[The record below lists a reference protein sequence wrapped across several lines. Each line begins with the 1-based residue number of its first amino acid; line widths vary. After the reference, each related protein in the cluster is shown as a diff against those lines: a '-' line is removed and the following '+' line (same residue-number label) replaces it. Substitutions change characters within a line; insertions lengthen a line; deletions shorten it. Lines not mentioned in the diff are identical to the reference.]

1 MDARGAELEEQTPHH
16 VAMLNPTLL
25 PRPLRRPRPD
35 SPLRLAQASG
45 GHSGIVTLLD
55 HEVFPVNVPSLSRL
69 SLSAGVV
76 AATGFF
82 ALLLTLGSHPLAAQE
97 SSAEAIQGWIGQ
109 LGAEQFAERESASR
123 SLAAAGPAA
132 LGPLAEAA
140 RGGDLEVASR
150 AIDVIR
156 GYLDP
161 PAAAGQGA
169 GEGEGEGPGEETGEQ
184 PAADAPVEPFLESSS
199 LEKSSRA
206 VALALE
212 AERLLE
218 TLAEGPPGP
227 VPQIAATALEF
238 HQLGMHE
245 AAQDRL
251 QALGAK
257 INDNYLSMASGKRGL
272 EAVIDTRWK
281 GSPDDLRLLPRLRNL
296 RHVGIHGLKIDA
308 QTLALLGRL
317 RSLENIQL
325 YGTGVSD
332 EAVAALAARFPNA
345 EIDVRKGG
353 KLGVGGQ
360 RIVGP
365 CQITQVVAGSAA
377 DRAGLQIGD
386 VVLSMDG
393 VAVKNFEGLTEYVG
407 RHGPGESIEV
417 EIERAVAGKVPQ
429 RFTATVTLDGW
440 D

>member
-1 MDARGAELEEQTPHH
+1 
-16 VAMLNPTLL
+16 VA
-25 PRPLRRPRPD
+25 
-35 SPLRLAQASG
+35 
-45 GHSGIVTLLD
+45 
-55 HEVFPVNVPSLSRL
+55 VPSPSRL
-69 SLSAGVV
+69 SHSAGVV

-82 ALLLTLGSHPLAAQE
+82 ALLLTLGSPPVGAEE
-97 SSAEAIQGWIGQ
+97 SSADAIQGWIGQ

-161 PAAAGQGA
+161 PAAAG
-169 GEGEGEGPGEETGEQ
+169 EETGEPQ
-184 PAADAPVEPFLESSS
+184 AGADAPAETS
-199 LEKSSRA
+199 LETSARD

-227 VPQIAATALEF
+227 VAQIAATALEY

-245 AAQDRL
+245 AAQERL

-281 GSPDDLRLLPRLRNL
+281 GSPEDLRLLPRLRNL

-308 QTLALLGRL
+308 PTLALLGRL

>member
-1 MDARGAELEEQTPHH
+1 MH
-16 VAMLNPTLL
+16 
-25 PRPLRRPRPD
+25 
-35 SPLRLAQASG
+35 
-45 GHSGIVTLLD
+45 
-55 HEVFPVNVPSLSRL
+55 VPSLSRL

-82 ALLLTLGSHPLAAQE
+82 ALLLTLGSPPVAAQE

-161 PAAAGQGA
+161 PAAAGEGA
-169 GEGEGEGPGEETGEQ
+169 KKGEGEETGEETGEQ
-184 PAADAPVEPFLESSS
+184 PAADAPVESS
-199 LEKSSRA
+199 LENSSRD

-227 VPQIAATALEF
+227 VPQLAATALEY

-281 GSPDDLRLLPRLRNL
+281 GSPEDLRLLPRLRNL

>member
-1 MDARGAELEEQTPHH
+1 
-16 VAMLNPTLL
+16 
-25 PRPLRRPRPD
+25 
-35 SPLRLAQASG
+35 
-45 GHSGIVTLLD
+45 
-55 HEVFPVNVPSLSRL
+55 VPSLSRL

-82 ALLLTLGSHPLAAQE
+82 ALLLTLGSPPVAAQE

-161 PAAAGQGA
+161 PAAS
-169 GEGEGEGPGEETGEQ
+169 GEGEGAGAGTGPGAGEETGEQ
-184 PAADAPVEPFLESSS
+184 PAADAPVEPSLESSS
-199 LEKSSRA
+199 LENSSRD

-281 GSPDDLRLLPRLRNL
+281 GSPEDLRLLPRLRNL

-429 RFTATVTLDGW
+429 RFTATVTLCARIIFRHRSSALILDRCRVDICIGA
-440 D
+440 DFRSRTLRSCRLERTVRSGG

>member
-1 MDARGAELEEQTPHH
+1 
-16 VAMLNPTLL
+16 V
-25 PRPLRRPRPD
+25 
-35 SPLRLAQASG
+35 
-45 GHSGIVTLLD
+45 LD
-55 HEVFPVNVPSLSRL
+55 HEVFPVNVPALSRL
-69 SLSAGVV
+69 SHSAGGV
-76 AATGFF
+76 AATWFF
-82 ALLLTLGSHPLAAQE
+82 ALLLTLGSPPVGAEE
-97 SSAEAIQGWIGQ
+97 SSAEVIQGWIGQ

-161 PAAAGQGA
+161 PAAAGAGA
-169 GEGEGEGPGEETGEQ
+169 GKGAGKGEGEGQETGEQ
-184 PAADAPVEPFLESSS
+184 PAADAPVEPSLESSF
-199 LEKSSRA
+199 RD

-281 GSPDDLRLLPRLRNL
+281 GSPEDLRLLPRLRNL
-296 RHVGIHGLKIDA
+296 RHIGIHGLKIDA

>member
-1 MDARGAELEEQTPHH
+1 VVL
-16 VAMLNPTLL
+16 
-25 PRPLRRPRPD
+25 
-35 SPLRLAQASG
+35 
-45 GHSGIVTLLD
+45 
-55 HEVFPVNVPSLSRL
+55 PSLSRWFR
-69 SLSAGVV
+69 SAGFV
-76 AATGFF
+76 AATGVA
-82 ALLLTLGSHPLAAQE
+82 ALLLTLGNPPMAAE
-97 SSAEAIQGWIGQ
+97 DTSAEAIGEWIGQ
-109 LGAEQFAERESASR
+109 LGAEQFEVREAASR
-123 SLAAAGPAA
+123 ALAAAGPAA

-150 AIDVIR
+150 AVDVIR

-161 PAAAGQGA
+161 PAGA
-169 GEGEGEGPGEETGEQ
+169 GEIAGDGEDEVDQ
-184 PAADAPVEPFLESSS
+184 PAGGDAREDIS
-199 LEKSSRA
+199 LTPQS
-206 VALALE
+206 VGLALE
-212 AERLLE
+212 AERILE

-227 VPQIAATALEF
+227 VSHVAATTLEY

-245 AAQDRL
+245 AAQERL
-251 QALGAK
+251 LALGAK

-281 GSPDDLRLLPRLRNL
+281 GSTEDLRLLPRLRNL
-296 RHVGIHGLKIDA
+296 RHVGIHGLKIDPP
-308 QTLALLGRL
+308 TLALLGRL

-325 YGTGVSD
+325 YGTGVTD

-417 EIERAVAGKVPQ
+417 EVERAVAGKVPQ
-429 RFTATVTLDGW
+429 RFTTTVTLDGW

>member
-1 MDARGAELEEQTPHH
+1 MA
-16 VAMLNPTLL
+16 
-25 PRPLRRPRPD
+25 
-35 SPLRLAQASG
+35 
-45 GHSGIVTLLD
+45 
-55 HEVFPVNVPSLSRL
+55 VPFLSRL
-69 SLSAGVV
+69 SNSAGVV

-82 ALLLTLGSHPLAAQE
+82 ALLLTLGSPPVGAEE

-161 PAAAGQGA
+161 PAAAE
-169 GEGEGEGPGEETGEQ
+169 EGERKSTGEQ
-184 PAADAPVEPFLESSS
+184 PAANASVEPS
-199 LEKSSRA
+199 LETSFRD

-245 AAQDRL
+245 AAQERL

-281 GSPDDLRLLPRLRNL
+281 GSPEDLRLLPRLRNL

-308 QTLALLGRL
+308 PTLALLGRL

>member
-1 MDARGAELEEQTPHH
+1 MH
-16 VAMLNPTLL
+16 
-25 PRPLRRPRPD
+25 
-35 SPLRLAQASG
+35 
-45 GHSGIVTLLD
+45 
-55 HEVFPVNVPSLSRL
+55 VPSLSRL

-82 ALLLTLGSHPLAAQE
+82 ALLLTLGSPPVAAQE

-161 PAAAGQGA
+161 PAAAGEGA
-169 GEGEGEGPGEETGEQ
+169 KKGEGEETGEETGEQ
-184 PAADAPVEPFLESSS
+184 PAADAPVESS
-199 LEKSSRA
+199 LENSSRD

-281 GSPDDLRLLPRLRNL
+281 GSPEDLRLLPRLRNL

>member
-1 MDARGAELEEQTPHH
+1 MNA
-16 VAMLNPTLL
+16 
-25 PRPLRRPRPD
+25 
-35 SPLRLAQASG
+35 
-45 GHSGIVTLLD
+45 
-55 HEVFPVNVPSLSRL
+55 PSLSRL
-69 SLSAGVV
+69 SHSAGVV

-82 ALLLTLGSHPLAAQE
+82 ALLLTLGSPPVAAQE

-109 LGAEQFAERESASR
+109 LGAEQFADRESASR

-161 PAAAGQGA
+161 PAAAGERDGVGEGA
-169 GEGEGEGPGEETGEQ
+169 GKGVGEGTGEETGEP
-184 PAADAPVEPFLESSS
+184 PAADAPVQPSLES
-199 LEKSSRA
+199 SSRA

-281 GSPDDLRLLPRLRNL
+281 GSPEDLRLLPRLRNL

>member
-1 MDARGAELEEQTPHH
+1 MH
-16 VAMLNPTLL
+16 
-25 PRPLRRPRPD
+25 
-35 SPLRLAQASG
+35 
-45 GHSGIVTLLD
+45 
-55 HEVFPVNVPSLSRL
+55 VPSLSRL

-82 ALLLTLGSHPLAAQE
+82 ALLLTLGSPPVAAQE
-97 SSAEAIQGWIGQ
+97 SSAEAIQEWIGQ

-161 PAAAGQGA
+161 PAAAGEGA
-169 GEGEGEGPGEETGEQ
+169 KKGEGEETGEETGEQ
-184 PAADAPVEPFLESSS
+184 PAADAPVESS
-199 LEKSSRA
+199 LENSSRD

-281 GSPDDLRLLPRLRNL
+281 GSPEDLRLLPRLRNL

>member
-1 MDARGAELEEQTPHH
+1 
-16 VAMLNPTLL
+16 V
-25 PRPLRRPRPD
+25 
-35 SPLRLAQASG
+35 
-45 GHSGIVTLLD
+45 LD
-55 HEVFPVNVPSLSRL
+55 HEVFPVHVPSLSRL

-82 ALLLTLGSHPLAAQE
+82 ALLLTLGSPPVAAQE

-161 PAAAGQGA
+161 PAAAGEGA
-169 GEGEGEGPGEETGEQ
+169 KKGEGEETGEETGEQ
-184 PAADAPVEPFLESSS
+184 PAADAPVESS
-199 LEKSSRA
+199 LENSSRD

-227 VPQIAATALEF
+227 VPQLAATALEY

-281 GSPDDLRLLPRLRNL
+281 GSPEDLRLLPRLRNL

>member
-1 MDARGAELEEQTPHH
+1 M
-16 VAMLNPTLL
+16 
-25 PRPLRRPRPD
+25 
-35 SPLRLAQASG
+35 
-45 GHSGIVTLLD
+45 
-55 HEVFPVNVPSLSRL
+55 NVPSLSRL
-69 SLSAGVV
+69 SLAAGVV
-76 AATGFF
+76 AATGFL
-82 ALLLTLGSHPLAAQE
+82 ALLLTLGSPPVAAQE
-97 SSAEAIQGWIGQ
+97 SSAEAIQEWIGQ

-161 PAAAGQGA
+161 PAAAGEGA
-169 GEGEGEGPGEETGEQ
+169 GEGPGEETGEQ
-184 PAADAPVEPFLESSS
+184 PAADAPVEPSLESSS
-199 LEKSSRA
+199 RT

-257 INDNYLSMASGKRGL
+257 ISDNYLSMASGKRGL

-281 GSPDDLRLLPRLRNL
+281 GSPEDLRLLPRLRNL

>member
-1 MDARGAELEEQTPHH
+1 
-16 VAMLNPTLL
+16 
-25 PRPLRRPRPD
+25 
-35 SPLRLAQASG
+35 
-45 GHSGIVTLLD
+45 
-55 HEVFPVNVPSLSRL
+55 VNVPFLSRL
-69 SLSAGVV
+69 SHSAGVV

-82 ALLLTLGSHPLAAQE
+82 ALLLTLGSPPVGAEEA
-97 SSAEAIQGWIGQ
+97 SAEAIQGWIGQ

-161 PAAAGQGA
+161 PAAAGDGDGD
-169 GEGEGEGPGEETGEQ
+169 GEGDGDGDGEETGEQ
-184 PAADAPVEPFLESSS
+184 PAGADAAVEPS
-199 LEKSSRA
+199 LETLSVA

-251 QALGAK
+251 QSLGAK

-281 GSPDDLRLLPRLRNL
+281 GSPEDLRLLPRLRNL

>member
-1 MDARGAELEEQTPHH
+1 MNA
-16 VAMLNPTLL
+16 
-25 PRPLRRPRPD
+25 
-35 SPLRLAQASG
+35 
-45 GHSGIVTLLD
+45 
-55 HEVFPVNVPSLSRL
+55 PSLSRL
-69 SLSAGVV
+69 SHSAGVV

-82 ALLLTLGSHPLAAQE
+82 ALLLTLGSPPVAAQE

-109 LGAEQFAERESASR
+109 LGAEQFADRESASR

-161 PAAAGQGA
+161 PAGAGA
-169 GEGEGEGPGEETGEQ
+169 GEGAGKGEGTGEDTGEQ
-184 PAADAPVEPFLESSS
+184 PAGDAPVEPSLESSF
-199 LEKSSRA
+199 RD

-281 GSPDDLRLLPRLRNL
+281 GSPEDLRLLPRLRNL